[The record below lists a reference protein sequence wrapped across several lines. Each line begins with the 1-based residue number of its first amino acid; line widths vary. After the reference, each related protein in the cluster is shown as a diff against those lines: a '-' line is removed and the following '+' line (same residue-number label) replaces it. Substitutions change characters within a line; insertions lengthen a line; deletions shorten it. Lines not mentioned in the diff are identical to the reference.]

1 MESAAAT
8 REQWTSLRHLPAL
21 DGLRGIAVL
30 LVVLY
35 HGPWP
40 GVSGGFV
47 GVDLFFVLSGFLI
60 TRLLIDEWATSATID
75 MRAFYRRRA
84 VRLLPAL
91 LVLVTG
97 VWAIALVF
105 DSPSV
110 EADLG
115 PRTAWAL
122 SYVANWHSVLSGTHG
137 GVFGHLWSLS
147 VEEQF
152 YVVWPLVVAVGL
164 RRRGLRFVQQ
174 TAVIGAI
181 ATGVIAA
188 VRAWS
193 GTTGMVIYFSTE
205 SHGAVLLLA
214 GSALGAFPAWRP
226 GPAAARILVLAGMV
240 GLLGLAVVPDRH
252 GVLHAPSGYLPIAAV
267 SLALVAGVAAL
278 PRVDALEITP
288 LVQVGK
294 LSYGIYL
301 WHVPM
306 FKFAA
311 DIASPYD
318 APVALALTA
327 VAVVLSCRFVERPAQ
342 RWRVARSKRIEPL
355 ASPDRRRGASRPD
368 GRPGYA
374 PTSR

>member
-1 MESAAAT
+1 MAGDVSM
-8 REQWTSLRHLPAL
+8 RQDWTPLRHVPAL

-60 TRLLIDEWATSATID
+60 TRLLIDEWAASGTIA

-91 LVLVTG
+91 FFLVAVIWLL
-97 VWAIALVF
+97 AFLF
-105 DSPSV
+105 DTPSV
-110 EADLG
+110 EDRLG
-115 PRTAWAL
+115 ERTLWAL
-122 SYVANWHSVLSGTHG
+122 SYVANWHSVVTQTHG

-152 YVVWPLVVAVGL
+152 YVVWPLIVATGL
-164 RRRGLRFVQQ
+164 RRRGLRFVQY
-174 TAVIGAI
+174 TAVVGAI
-181 ATGVIAA
+181 VTGVVAA
-188 VRAWS
+188 GRAWS
-193 GTTGMVIYFSTE
+193 GTPGMVLYFSTE

-214 GSALGAFPAWRP
+214 GSALGAFPMLRLSEER
-226 GPAAARILVLAGMV
+226 ARLLMLAGMV
-240 GLLGLAVVPDRH
+240 GLFVLSIVPDRE
-252 GVLHAPSGYLPIAAV
+252 GPLHAPAGYLPIAVV

-278 PRVDALEITP
+278 PRVEALEARP
-288 LVQVGK
+288 LTEVGK

-306 FKFAA
+306 FKFAEDVA
-311 DIASPYD
+311 PTYD
-318 APVALALTA
+318 VPLALALTA
-327 VAVVLSCRFVERPAQ
+327 VTVVVSYRLIERPAQ
-342 RWRVARSKRIEPL
+342 RWRV
-355 ASPDRRRGASRPD
+355 RRPRADATRPVE
-368 GRPGYA
+368 
-374 PTSR
+374 TTV